1 MKYNSVKQ
9 VLDSSNTNEQKYEVL
24 EYLIDGIIRESK
36 DNTVAI
42 EGNRIKHILGWLKP
56 NSLQK
61 KKSIPTC
68 GHGDP
73 GLNLEIAYCARC
85 HTEGK

>member
-1 MKYNSVKQ
+1 MKYKSIKQ
-9 VLDSSNTNEQKYEVL
+9 VLDSKNTDEQKYEVL

-36 DNTVAI
+36 DNTVEI
-42 EGNRIKHILGWLKP
+42 EGNRIKHILSWLKP
-56 NSLQK
+56 YSLQK

-68 GHGDP
+68 GHGDA

-85 HTEGK
+85 YTESK